1 MVNSVRVYLSRG
13 HFSGCVL
20 RFVDEFPQNGQSACG
35 GLDTVIVV
43 FRLRRNNFASK
54 SVYVYL
60 RPGKLT
66 TNVITT
72 HFKHGW
78 VPSIPKN
85 IFLNG
90 HRIKSNRAYWTT
102 AVFSTGGGLFFCRPS
117 LGRDSCLCLLSLR
130 PAPGSACSINL
141 KKKNPRRLDKYRS
154 IGYINY

>member
-85 IFLNG
+85 IFFKRSPHKIEQGLLNHG
-90 HRIKSNRAYWTT
+90 CIFHR
-102 AVFSTGGGLFFCRPS
+102 G
-117 LGRDSCLCLLSLR
+117 
-130 PAPGSACSINL
+130 
-141 KKKNPRRLDKYRS
+141 RS
-154 IGYINY
+154 IFLPTVPGTRFVSMLTELKTCSWQCVLYKFEEKKPSTIG